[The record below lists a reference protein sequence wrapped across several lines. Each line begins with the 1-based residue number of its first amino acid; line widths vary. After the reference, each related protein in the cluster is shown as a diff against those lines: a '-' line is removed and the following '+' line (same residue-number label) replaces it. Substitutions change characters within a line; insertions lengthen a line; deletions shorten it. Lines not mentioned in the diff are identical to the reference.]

1 MVIFEEERRRRR
13 EVERALGE
21 AGKRLPEASQSHH
34 SIVLP
39 DGDGDGGG
47 SRELDG
53 EGFRGD
59 C

>member
-13 EVERALGE
+13 EVERTLGE
-21 AGKRLPEASQSHH
+21 AGKRLPEASQSDH

-47 SRELDG
+47 SRELRR
-53 EGFRGD
+53 GF
-59 C
+59 